1 MKRRELRGNPFVA
14 DVYPDGYA
22 AGVVFS
28 GGHGVAWER
37 LQGMV
42 GAAGR
47 RRQGMGVGSEGGE
60 AVLLGAVRAGY
71 GKSHLLA
78 AVREALG
85 GEALV
90 AAVGPEAVG
99 GMEWVGLLWQV
110 LGGWHEEVS
119 GGVSR
124 LEMVARRLFGYVNE
138 GLIREGVVP
147 CAGVEAAVEMLRER
161 AGEVF
166 VFGERAGPV
175 ARWWEGNFERLVV
188 PGARLLAAGAG
199 VGEGAAAHWL
209 RVLMGYCQGAGDG
222 EMVRWEGMRWAV
234 REPVGG
240 GGGQVVEVA
249 GKGGSWARERLVE
262 VCRLVA
268 VVRPVVF
275 VCDDIDRL
283 HGKQEEIVATAACL
297 SELRRLV
304 ARSVTVLSVNDD
316 LWERN
321 FRVYLPGAL
330 EDRLTG
336 RRIRLGGMSEGEART
351 LLRRRMEQ
359 GGEEEERIRDFLRQ
373 VPLGMLFERES
384 AVSPR
389 AVLRMAAEVWE
400 TWVPGV
406 EGGVA
411 AVREFPVMPVIGAE
425 REGVS
430 AFSGGDEAVRES
442 FLIVPEDEEMEEC
455 VVSVEGAEVVAAADE
470 GGGTVERR
478 WQRRRAVLLAGGGVR
493 ADDDAVFQ
501 VLKTAGQQLAVVTWE
516 EGQLPGG
523 GGRRVGVWRM
533 PGAEIWLGMEPH
545 GDSGYWQTLVR
556 FVHERRMA
564 VRETVRLAVFS
575 EAARPVPLHTWVRPD
590 EIIGARVQFLDVHTL
605 DEGEL
610 AGLAAAGELLREA
623 ERGGGVAGPA
633 EVFGVL
639 AERLAFLW
647 RELTRL
653 PERA

>member
-1 MKRRELRGNPFVA
+1 M
-14 DVYPDGYA
+14 
-22 AGVVFS
+22 
-28 GGHGVAWER
+28 
-37 LQGMV
+37 
-42 GAAGR
+42 GA
-47 RRQGMGVGSEGGE
+47 GSEGGE

-90 AAVGPEAVG
+90 AAVVPEAVG

-124 LEMVARRLFGYVNE
+124 LEMLARRLFGYVNE

-147 CAGVEAAVEMLRER
+147 CAGAEAAMEMLRER

-166 VFGERAGPV
+166 VFGEGAGPV

-222 EMVRWEGMRWAV
+222 EMVRWEGLRWAV

-240 GGGQVVEVA
+240 GGGQVVEV
-249 GKGGSWARERLVE
+249 GGRGGSWARERLVE

-359 GGEEEERIRDFLRQ
+359 KGEEEGRIRDFLRQ
-373 VPLGMLFERES
+373 VPLGMLFEREA

-389 AVLRMAAEVWE
+389 AVLRLAAEVWE
-400 TWVPGV
+400 TWVPGG
-406 EGGVA
+406 EGGVEL
-411 AVREFPVMPVIGAE
+411 VREFPVMPVMPVVGE
-425 REGVS
+425 ESVGVS
-430 AFSGGDEAVRES
+430 AFSGRDEAVRES
-442 FLIVPEDEEMEEC
+442 FLIVPEDEEMEEL
-455 VVSVEGAEVVAAADE
+455 VASVEGAVAVAAVDE

-523 GGRRVGVWRM
+523 GGRRAGVWRM

-545 GDSGYWQTLVR
+545 GDSGYWQSLVR

-590 EIIGARVQFLDVHTL
+590 EIIGARTQFLDVHTL
-605 DEGEL
+605 DEGQL
-610 AGLAAAGELLREA
+610 AGLTAAGELLREA
-623 ERGGGVAGPA
+623 ERGGGVTGPA
-633 EVFGVL
+633 EVFAVL

-647 RELTRL
+647 RELTRM
-653 PERA
+653 PERT

>member
-1 MKRRELRGNPFVA
+1 MKREPRENPFVA

-28 GGHGVAWER
+28 GGHGAAWER

-47 RRQGMGVGSEGGE
+47 RRQGIGAGSEGGE
-60 AVLLGAVRAGY
+60 AVVLGAVRAGY

-78 AVREALG
+78 AVRDALG

-90 AAVGPEAVG
+90 AAVVPEAVG

-119 GGVSR
+119 GGVNR

-147 CAGVEAAVEMLRER
+147 CAGAEAAMEMLRER
-161 AGEVF
+161 AGDVF
-166 VFGERAGPV
+166 VFGEGAGPV

-222 EMVRWEGMRWAV
+222 EMVRWEGLRGAV

-240 GGGQVVEVA
+240 GGGHVVEVA
-249 GKGGSWARERLVE
+249 GRGGSWARERLVE
-262 VCRLVA
+262 VGRLAA

-275 VCDDIDRL
+275 VCDDIARL

-359 GGEEEERIRDFLRQ
+359 KGEEEGRIRDFLRQ
-373 VPLGMLFERES
+373 VPLGALFERES

-389 AVLRMAAEVWE
+389 AVLRLAADVWE
-400 TWVPGV
+400 TWSPGV
-406 EGGVA
+406 AVGME
-411 AVREFPVMPVIGAE
+411 AVREFPVMPVMAMGSVSEPADSG
-425 REGVS
+425 RE
-430 AFSGGDEAVRES
+430 EAVRES
-442 FLIVPEDEEMEEC
+442 FLIVPEEGGDVEER
-455 VVSVEGAEVVAAADE
+455 VAVGSVVAVARGDE

-478 WQRRRAVLLAGGGVR
+478 WQRRRALLLEGGGVR

-523 GGRRVGVWRM
+523 GGRRAGVWRM

-556 FVHERRMA
+556 FVSERRMA

-575 EAARPVPLHTWVRPD
+575 EAARPVPLHAWVRPD
-590 EIIGARVQFLDVHTL
+590 EIIGARTQFLDVHTL
-605 DEGEL
+605 DDGQL

-653 PERA
+653 PERV